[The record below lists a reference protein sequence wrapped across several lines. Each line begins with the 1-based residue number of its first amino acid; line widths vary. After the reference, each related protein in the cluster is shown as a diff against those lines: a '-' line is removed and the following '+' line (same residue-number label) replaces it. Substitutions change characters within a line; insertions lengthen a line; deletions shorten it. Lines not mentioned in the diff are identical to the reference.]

1 MRATE
6 LTPRNGRKSFYG
18 KAIVIDNGK
27 TLELHSYNTLVA
39 MWDKVN
45 DVIKVTSNE
54 DQLTQTTMSHIKSFF
69 LMCDK
74 GEVNKRHLINKVG
87 KI

>member
-1 MRATE
+1 MRVTE
-6 LTPRNGRKSFYG
+6 LTPKNGRKSFYG
-18 KAIVIDNGK
+18 KAIVIDNDK
-27 TLELHSYNTLVA
+27 TIELHSYNTLVA

-45 DVIKVTSNE
+45 DVMKVTSNE
-54 DQLTQTTMSHIKSFF
+54 SHLTQTTMSHIKSFF

-74 GEVNKRHLINKVG
+74 GEVNKKHLINKVD